1 MEGKG
6 KGSINQ
12 PINQYL
18 VVGAE
23 EPIERAL
30 EGGGARVEHEVARA
44 WVDCVVLIVGLHQN
58 IVCARFCISCFRGL
72 SSSSGLWHSE

>member
-30 EGGGARVEHEVARA
+30 EGGGARIEQEVASA
-44 WVDCVVLIVGLHQN
+44 LADGITVLIGLH
-58 IVCARFCISCFRGL
+58 
-72 SSSSGLWHSE
+72 